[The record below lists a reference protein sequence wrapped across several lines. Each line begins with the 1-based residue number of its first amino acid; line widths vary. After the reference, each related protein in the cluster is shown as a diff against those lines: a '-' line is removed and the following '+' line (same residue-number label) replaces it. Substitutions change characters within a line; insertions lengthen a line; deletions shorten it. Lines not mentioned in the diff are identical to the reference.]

1 VNYKSR
7 DRPAINPRRAL
18 QEWLELAEAIEA
30 AGAEVAVLEPP
41 PAPLLT
47 GLMYTANAGW
57 LRTAAPVPRFR
68 LANLSVAH
76 RRLEGPVVRAALSGF
91 GWELEASQSV
101 WEGQAD
107 MCSLPPGTEQAP
119 LILTYGVRST
129 RASIDEVAAALPP
142 GRSFHASRLR
152 EPFFHGDTCMDP
164 LAAPRGP
171 VWVVFPGAFASD
183 EEYRAAR
190 RFASDSAEVLEISE
204 ADALA
209 YACNTLPVGEQLLL
223 PTGLSARF
231 LEAVA
236 SFGYRTR
243 ELDFGELFGKGGGG
257 PRCLVNHLRGLA
269 AAPPTS
275 RYAARRAE
283 LKERVSSYGISS

>member
-1 VNYKSR
+1 VES
-7 DRPAINPRRAL
+7 
-18 QEWLELAEAIEA
+18 
-30 AGAEVAVLEPP
+30 
-41 PAPLLT
+41 
-47 GLMYTANAGW
+47 
-57 LRTAAPVPRFR
+57 
-68 LANLSVAH
+68 
-76 RRLEGPVVRAALSGF
+76 PVVRAALSEF
-91 GWELEASQSV
+91 GWEIEACPSV

-107 MCSLPPGTEQAP
+107 MCSLPPGTSGAP

-129 RASIDEVAAALPP
+129 RASVDEVAAALPS
-142 GRSFHASRLR
+142 GQSFHAGRLR

-164 LAAPRGP
+164 LPAPKGP

-190 RFASDSAEVLEISE
+190 RFASDSAEVFEISE

-209 YACNTLPVGEQLLL
+209 YACNSLPVGGELLL
-223 PTGLSARF
+223 PTGLSSRF
-231 LEAVA
+231 LEAAA

-269 AAPPTS
+269 AAPPAA
-275 RYAARRAE
+275 RYAARRSE
-283 LKERVSSYGISS
+283 LKERAASYAVSS